1 MARREST
8 RRGFRDCQRSESP
21 TNTISSYTPIS
32 PQPRAAR
39 RNRAPIRFNSPSYT
53 NSPVLPFFSA
63 QTNTSF
69 GDIFTA
75 VLGSKLAKQST
86 SKNLHSQMEPL
97 LLSEPMKSNNVVKK
111 APITQTFLEPL
122 AFECRVREDRERQLD
137 IRCLRIIRKLNC
149 YPEYQEIV
157 RRFANVESEMDAE
170 ALMTSCVNKARLRS
184 SCGVRA
190 YLRKFLRLKEPTHPL
205 TVSQATLLLSSD
217 STPEHSCVREVNGSP
232 NRYERNLYSARRLS
246 RNSMILEQS
255 SEMEETWAMERSV
268 NMTNGSSGSGT
279 VVVAA
284 APRNL
289 PPETLLRRLAR
300 SISIRL
306 AYKRCLLE
314 QANQRLTE
322 LDKVTNV
329 IRSILRKATDEALP
343 QMRNGTEVCYFNI
356 PPIAPP
362 VAEVVEMKLCQVT
375 SDHPLLRSF
384 PLPST
389 LSIPALVSNSAETA
403 LPEVTANLLP
413 RFDRLLSSQTAVL
426 ELLCQLTRRLY
437 CLDRRIAER
446 IATGADTTT
455 RLGDEQQ
462 PCELDAILFP
472 LQSRRQQLVEQ
483 IAEAQRLRDDFE
495 GTKVRLLSGLQH
507 QFFVLHDTFIHSEGT
522 KSGENSLGSPVGQ
535 NLEPSSEQLCVYWAK
550 AEVGLGLESGGVM
563 SLSGRVEMQPHCIH
577 LFALASTR
585 LQGSI
590 PQTDSS
596 CFVEKATSICL
607 TFFQSFLA
615 AYDAKA
621 VGIAGCAPPSI
632 NSGTEL
638 VQPYGQIKEQRSVP
652 QDPEWCQVREPRPR
666 SGSTI
671 PLSSLVQTR
680 GGVHLEGERTGL
692 TVIHVATWFSSVD
705 SSCQLLFLITRLV
718 GREGMVKEE
727 EEERRRRRASLSEGH
742 ECFNSSGRSSPSTP
756 PRSEVDNVICLAEY
770 VSQHLGTYLQAL
782 LIKLLL
788 ETEIYDDQEA
798 VDCVGEHLR
807 LLRSGN
813 CQGRVVHWQN
823 YDLLQSVCSIRM
835 SYRTLASI
843 SLLRSKSSAD
853 VRELN
858 ACAGW
863 QHVRRL
869 TLCNGLWLAPTTAH
883 GTTAV
888 ASFHPA
894 CEINGPS

>member
-1 MARREST
+1 MSAESRVNNSTFFITTLHTDESRCVSTHVITIQPWHLSWVEVNAPQILTVCINALLRKLPACFIDASSLCCHSDSHMARREST

-232 NRYERNLYSARRLS
+232 NRYDARRLS

-522 KSGENSLGSPVGQ
+522 KSGENS
-535 NLEPSSEQLCVYWAK
+535 
-550 AEVGLGLESGGVM
+550 
-563 SLSGRVEMQPHCIH
+563 
-577 LFALASTR
+577 
-585 LQGSI
+585 
-590 PQTDSS
+590 
-596 CFVEKATSICL
+596 
-607 TFFQSFLA
+607 
-615 AYDAKA
+615 
-621 VGIAGCAPPSI
+621 
-632 NSGTEL
+632 
-638 VQPYGQIKEQRSVP
+638 
-652 QDPEWCQVREPRPR
+652 
-666 SGSTI
+666 
-671 PLSSLVQTR
+671 
-680 GGVHLEGERTGL
+680 
-692 TVIHVATWFSSVD
+692 
-705 SSCQLLFLITRLV
+705 
-718 GREGMVKEE
+718 
-727 EEERRRRRASLSEGH
+727 ASLSEGH

-807 LLRSGN
+807 L
-813 CQGRVVHWQN
+813 
-823 YDLLQSVCSIRM
+823 
-835 SYRTLASI
+835 
-843 SLLRSKSSAD
+843 
-853 VRELN
+853 
-858 ACAGW
+858 
-863 QHVRRL
+863 
-869 TLCNGLWLAPTTAH
+869 
-883 GTTAV
+883 V
-888 ASFHPA
+888 ASFSP
-894 CEINGPS
+894 